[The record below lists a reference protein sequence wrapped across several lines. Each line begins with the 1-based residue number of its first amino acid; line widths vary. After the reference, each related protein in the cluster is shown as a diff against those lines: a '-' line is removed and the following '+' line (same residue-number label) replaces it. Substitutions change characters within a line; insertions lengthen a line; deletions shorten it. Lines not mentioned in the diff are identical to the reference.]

1 MKIESGRV
9 LDRLPAEERCRGAV
23 FTSYS
28 FDPAFFEENVLRAVL
43 RLTSD
48 PVEQV
53 ERYHNEARRALQET
67 PVAVVVD
74 AAERRAG
81 RRLPYD
87 LLEVSDVVFH
97 PKSVLLLYRD
107 FARLLIGSG
116 NLTRPGFGENTEL
129 FVSTDLIYTSDAD
142 MSLLDGFDQHLGR
155 IEALARRTGTQLHQ
169 IRDEIQRKSRSAS
182 PIPSAGLAFLDSTTG
197 PIMDQ
202 FAALIPADALVTSVG
217 MLAPFYETDDVDDAG
232 VPDESSVFG
241 AFAGR
246 IAPESTLDVGLRW
259 ENPQIQ
265 PTAPTDLNEGLN
277 RIWAFKSN
285 EKDAV
290 LAYRVPTELMR
301 NTMVYLDGA
310 GQRRRMPLD
319 QAIASVEDR
328 TFWMQ
333 PDPLVF
339 APRQTIANAAKR
351 FSKVRYWLHPAS
363 RIADGRA
370 AHRPLHAKMLAVA
383 YRSGTDEATLILM
396 GSPNM
401 SRRALLL
408 QSGKGLGNVEVGL
421 AFSIEGRFELRDF
434 VPDLVHVPPSACT
447 PGDQTYLLSLY
458 FWWKKLHGH
467 TANAILSRFRDGEHD
482 RVDVNDE
489 KFLGIFDL
497 KRLEPHLRAAFS
509 RGKSV
514 GAAGLDDLFE
524 SGKLSA
530 FENRDAVQQAL
541 YRARFVLSG
550 KLLPGIDLLIVDEAH
565 KLKNSGSLRTRAM
578 RSVFDHRFRK
588 ALFLTATPFQLDVT
602 ELREIFSLFSGAK
615 DAPED
620 LASRIETLLA
630 AVRDYQRQYDEF
642 QRSWSSLDRES
653 AARFCAAYDGG
664 TDVLTATDDPAMEIV
679 INQIAALKKLKAEAI
694 EPGFREWMIRSLRED
709 KRIYRRHER
718 MLVAPSGANALPF
731 LIYERYIAELFRRG
745 RTTHKAAVEINMV
758 SSFAAARQGSL
769 LAEEPE
775 ERVPAEAVPYK
786 TLLVEILGEVDDDE
800 HEHPKLMATVKDA
813 LDAAD
818 RGEKTLIF
826 CSRVAT
832 LAQLRK
838 DLEAI
843 WENRILERWRQVYPG
858 AAAAEIF
865 DTREEDE
872 KRHVGRHS
880 LLQARFRRPQ
890 DVLYLALRESYLGDA
905 PFGRSTSDDLG
916 RVVEE
921 ANAILQM
928 QTTGKTTAE
937 RTDYQLAKYCVELA
951 VLRLR
956 NPGGG
961 PDIDRREHIE
971 TLLRATQNR
980 RGADPGEESFLQ
992 DGTGERPRW
1001 SISERMA
1008 ETVLSRAGSL
1018 WAVPSDLL
1026 EQLQLP
1032 LRVAVVEQLARYLTY
1047 KQVPFFADL
1056 LVAAAA
1062 AGIATDTVE
1071 SAALLEYLP
1080 QFWESDSGT
1089 RWSSLIRTFL
1099 AYFVERTEQQQADI
1113 LDGPIKSADFAR
1125 HTRDGEHRDRLREA
1139 FNTPLYPMIL
1149 IANEVMQ
1156 EGLDLHKH
1164 CRRVVHHD
1172 LTWNPAQ
1179 IEQRIGRVDRL
1190 GSLTS
1195 RLRMVNPKTKL
1206 DVIYP
1211 VIRGTIDERLYR
1223 TVKAREKW
1231 LEFLLGASPDF
1242 SGFAFGDED
1251 PPPLPERLGKE
1262 LAIDLAPRSPQ
1273 IPNDN
1278 GTQIQPPTIGGPLD
1292 QASDLPRLSR
1302 LQ

>member
-1 MKIESGRV
+1 MNTMTREDLRAFLLLGARAQRDGITASEIERQEDTVIRALDMLDDRPGILLADEVGMGKTFEALGIIAAFKHREPRSKIVIVTPGPDLNQKWFSEIERFGEMFDFCGAACKAGTLTELIEGIRKHSIVVAPVTVFQSGR
-9 LDRLPAEERCRGAV
+9 
-23 FTSYS
+23 
-28 FDPAFFEENVLRAVL
+28 
-43 RLTSD
+43 
-48 PVEQV
+48 
-53 ERYHNEARRALQET
+53 
-67 PVAVVVD
+67 
-74 AAERRAG
+74 
-81 RRLPYD
+81 
-87 LLEVSDVVFH
+87 
-97 PKSVLLLYRD
+97 
-107 FARLLIGSG
+107 GS
-116 NLTRPGFGENTEL
+116 
-129 FVSTDLIYTSDAD
+129 
-142 MSLLDGFDQHLGR
+142 
-155 IEALARRTGTQLHQ
+155 
-169 IRDEIQRKSRSAS
+169 
-182 PIPSAGLAFLDSTTG
+182 
-197 PIMDQ
+197 
-202 FAALIPADALVTSVG
+202 
-217 MLAPFYETDDVDDAG
+217 
-232 VPDESSVFG
+232 
-241 AFAGR
+241 
-246 IAPESTLDVGLRW
+246 
-259 ENPQIQ
+259 
-265 PTAPTDLNEGLN
+265 
-277 RIWAFKSN
+277 
-285 EKDAV
+285 
-290 LAYRVPTELMR
+290 
-301 NTMVYLDGA
+301 
-310 GQRRRMPLD
+310 
-319 QAIASVEDR
+319 
-328 TFWMQ
+328 
-333 PDPLVF
+333 
-339 APRQTIANAAKR
+339 
-351 FSKVRYWLHPAS
+351 
-363 RIADGRA
+363 
-370 AHRPLHAKMLAVA
+370 
-383 YRSGTDEATLILM
+383 
-396 GSPNM
+396 
-401 SRRALLL
+401 
-408 QSGKGLGNVEVGL
+408 
-421 AFSIEGRFELRDF
+421 
-434 VPDLVHVPPSACT
+434 
-447 PGDQTYLLSLY
+447 GDQTYLLSLY
-458 FWWKKLHGH
+458 FWWKELHGH

-482 RVDVNDE
+482 RVDVTDE
-489 KFLGIFDL
+489 KFLGVFDL
-497 KRLEPHLRAAFS
+497 KRLEPHLRAAFR

-514 GAAGLDDLFE
+514 GVAGLDDLFE

-530 FENRDAVQQAL
+530 FENRYAVQQAL

-550 KLLPGIDLLIVDEAH
+550 KLLPSIDLLIVDEAH
-565 KLKNSGSLRTRAM
+565 KLKNPGSLRTRAM

-615 DAPED
+615 DAPDD

-630 AVRDYQRQYDEF
+630 AVSDYQRQYDEF
-642 QRSWSSLDRES
+642 QRSWSALDREA

-664 TDVLTATDDPAMEIV
+664 ADVLTATDDPALEIMV
-679 INQIAALKKLKAEAI
+679 KQVAALMKLKAEAI

-775 ERVPAEAVPYK
+775 HVPAEAMPYK

-800 HEHPKLMATVKDA
+800 HAHPKLMATVKDA

-832 LAQLRK
+832 LAQLRN

-843 WENRILERWRQVYPG
+843 WENRILERWRRVYPD
-858 AAAAEIF
+858 APAAEIF
-865 DTREEDE
+865 DTREEDA

-905 PFGRSTSDDLG
+905 PFGQSTSDDLG

-921 ANAILQM
+921 ANAILQT
-928 QTTGKTTAE
+928 QTTGKTTAD

-956 NPGGG
+956 NPGDG
-961 PDIDRREHIE
+961 PEIDRRENIE
-971 TLLRATQNR
+971 TLLRATQSR
-980 RGADPGEESFLQ
+980 RGADPGEEAFLQ

-1001 SISERMA
+1001 SITERMA
-1008 ETVLSRAGSL
+1008 ETVLGRAGSL
-1018 WAVPSDLL
+1018 WAALSDLL
-1026 EQLQLP
+1026 EELP
-1032 LRVAVVEQLARYLTY
+1032 LPQRVAVVEQLARYLTY
-1047 KQVPFFADL
+1047 KQVPFFADV

-1062 AGIATDTVE
+1062 AGIATDPVE